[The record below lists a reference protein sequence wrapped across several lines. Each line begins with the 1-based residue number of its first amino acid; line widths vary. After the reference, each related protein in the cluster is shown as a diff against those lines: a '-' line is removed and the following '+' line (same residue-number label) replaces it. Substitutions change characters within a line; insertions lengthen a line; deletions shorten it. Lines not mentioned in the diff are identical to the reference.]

1 MQEARVIKSVM
12 LSRCSELLALRD
24 FGIGVRFNEI
34 QGAVGRE
41 AKVDARVSIEP
52 QCSVDAFCCSQNAGA
67 YLRRKVGRPIYNSH
81 ALLISGIVFDLLGG
95 YGLAAHGTEFQFP
108 NRQHSQPIITEHAD
122 IKLTSRDILLG
133 DRGGSDPLVD
143 EGDALC
149 ELLVRIDDGCLRDT
163 PGSILVQALDD
174 QRQRKTR
181 WAFDLSAHR
190 EYGEGR
196 HRDPAMVHQRLGQIL
211 AARQDQT
218 TRVTSGI
225 RDQHQFEI
233 ACDVLIIRGLV
244 VKLFQQREYHVRLE
258 TFDLLAHRLDFLLR
272 TERANIMAGRTQGA
286 HDVVFCFPFVD
297 LPRSVSVGGIRGHEV
312 RMHEHQNAQA
322 SHSAIHFR
330 REGPNRACMVLAVNS
345 TVKSATSF
353 RSEPTARRLS
363 SRQRAIMSSSTALRV
378 SWFSPVHRA
387 TSCLMW
393 ARCRLMNA
401 EAGCPRRCRGSE
413 ENSRER
419 SRS

>member
-1 MQEARVIKSVM
+1 MNRAWESLFRIPVSAYGCAGVCPAYSERQNAMQEARIIKSVM
-12 LSRCSELLALRD
+12 PGRCRELLALRD
-24 FGIGVRFNEI
+24 FGIGVRFDEI

-52 QCSVDAFCCSQNAGA
+52 QCSVDAFRRSLNAGV
-67 YLRRKVGRPIYNSH
+67 YLRRKVLGRPIHNSH
-81 ALLISGIVFDLLGG
+81 ALLITGVVFDLLGG

-122 IKLTSRDILLG
+122 IKLTSLDILLG

-143 EGDALC
+143 KGDALC
-149 ELLVRIDDGCLRDT
+149 EFLVRIDDGCLRDT

-196 HRDPAMVHQRLGQIL
+196 HRDPAMVHQSLGQIL

-218 TRVTSGI
+218 TRITPGI
-225 RDQHQFEI
+225 RNLHQFEI
-233 ACDVLIIRGLV
+233 ACDVLVIRGLV
-244 VKLFQQREYHVRLE
+244 VKLLQQREYHVRLE

-297 LPRSVSVGGIRGHEV
+297 LPRGVSVGEV
-312 RMHEHQNAQA
+312 RMHEYKNAQA

-330 REGPNRACMVLAVNS
+330 REGPNSACMVLAVNR

-353 RSEPTARRLS
+353 RSEPTVRRLS
-363 SRQRAIMSSSTALRV
+363 SRQRKIMSSRT
-378 SWFSPVHRA
+378 
-387 TSCLMW
+387 
-393 ARCRLMNA
+393 
-401 EAGCPRRCRGSE
+401 
-413 ENSRER
+413 
-419 SRS
+419 